1 MCKAAAK
8 LKLLEYGLLNDA
20 NLLDRVNVANHKRQG
35 KEDTARETVEEF
47 EERLERYVQ
56 EYLRKASYAR
66 RGDYKDGPVYQARKK
81 VIEEFIKTAQ
91 SNHRRCSRSECGA

>member
-8 LKLLEYGLLNDA
+8 LKLLECGLLNAA
-20 NLLDRVNVANHKRQG
+20 NLLDRVNVEDHEQSG
-35 KEDTARETVEEF
+35 KKDTARETVEEF
-47 EERLERYVQ
+47 EERVEQYVHQ
-56 EYLRKASYAR
+56 YLRGSSSAR

-91 SNHRRCSRSECGA
+91 SNYKRCSRSECRA